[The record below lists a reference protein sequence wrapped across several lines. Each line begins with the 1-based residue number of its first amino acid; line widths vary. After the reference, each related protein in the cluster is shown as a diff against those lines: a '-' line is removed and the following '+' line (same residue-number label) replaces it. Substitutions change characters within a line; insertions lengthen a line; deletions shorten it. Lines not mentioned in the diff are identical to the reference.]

1 MRMDSVIL
9 NFGNWYRLKQT
20 SNTRFTG
27 AFFEQVVLKKADL
40 FYLFYRRRLDEW
52 NLTNL
57 QTIQGCDF
65 IEAGVEVFQEKLSKK
80 EKQTQHSLK
89 QQHLTETKE
98 AITSWFECL
107 VVKLNHLTLPCNLYH
122 PVASVHWSWLSVSSV
137 LSYKSSAAVDS
148 VRFREDSKPER
159 KSIQNS

>member
-1 MRMDSVIL
+1 MRM
-9 NFGNWYRLKQT
+9 NFWKLI
-20 SNTRFTG
+20 SS
-27 AFFEQVVLKKADL
+27 KANQQ
-40 FYLFYRRRLDEW
+40 YSIYRRIFWTGCFEEDGSIPSTTLAVLDEW
-52 NLTNL
+52 NSTNL

-65 IEAGVEVFQEKLSKK
+65 IETGVEILQEKLSKN
-80 EKQTQHSLK
+80 EKQNQHSLK
-89 QQHLTETKE
+89 QWHVIETKE
-98 AITSWFECL
+98 AITSCFECL

-137 LSYKSSAAVDS
+137 LSYKSRAAVDS